1 MRCVIFCDNYRAP
14 YEQSELASRFEMLAY
29 LKIKEID
36 FTFGLGSGQLLAL
49 NLAGAYSD
57 EVTAKLLEQR
67 ERLIFSNLFEG
78 VLGRVKN
85 LDAEALDTLI
95 KDLGEGAYLKRVE
108 QFSAKDFLV
117 SGNQKDFLALEEFC
131 EVSLLRKGG
140 LHTILAKNLIS
151 PFAEVLRNFEIH
163 PLNIGVFNTRN
174 GGLIKQAKVAQE
186 LVDNLT
192 LPQYFYPTFKRAY
205 LLGVR
210 EFFFV
215 GDELGFISE
224 LKTEFPEAKISR
236 IESLND
242 LKENLI

>member
-14 YEQSELASRFEMLAY
+14 YEQSELASCFEMLAY
-29 LKIKEID
+29 LKIREVD
-36 FTFGLGSGQLLAL
+36 FTFGVGSGQLFAL
-49 NLAGAYSD
+49 NLAGAYPD

-67 ERLIFSNLFEG
+67 ERLIFSNLLEG

-85 LDAEALDTLI
+85 LDVEVLDNLI
-95 KDLGEGAYLKRVE
+95 KNLGEGAYLKRVE
-108 QFSAKDFLV
+108 QLSNKDFLV
-117 SGNQKDFLALEEFC
+117 SGNQKDFLALEELC
-131 EVSLLRKGG
+131 EVSLLREGG
-140 LHTILAKNLIS
+140 LHTILAKDLIS

-210 EFFFV
+210 EFFV
-215 GDELGFISE
+215 IGDELSFTSA
-224 LKTEFPEAKISR
+224 LKTEFPEVKISE
-236 IESLND
+236 IGCLND
-242 LKENLI
+242 LKESLI